1 MQPFCSFFPLCFL
14 STFTSSLFIAALGVH
29 FPFMTCDVMLN
40 RILNALATHVQV
52 ANKVLG
58 FIRDA
63 EAQSSSPQTS
73 SPPSGVESANQSEVA
88 QERAFGGEQVQEQEQ
103 EQENEVEQEQ
113 EVEEEQEAEEE
124 PAEFARKKYA
134 RDDEPP
140 APWPLT
146 ALATCGTKAYEGA
159 KPPSLRESEAA
170 AAGTFGTPGASA
182 ATASASYDAAVAA
195 TELENAL
202 GFYPVSKFAVTTKV
216 TAAPEPLQLPDDLL
230 VSKNYFKLKWL
241 KSMRR
246 LKNVVVTM
254 EWVPDLELL
263 APWPNPPGSSRPL
276 LGDELEARVRLKY
289 AVGLLLASAS
299 DALREQ
305 QQRPPPPP
313 PPPPQGGGSMSTN
326 SATAATAAALASF
339 LEAVGVDPADQ
350 SHRFDELA
358 ALTAAAAATVNRLA
372 LAPSAPNPESGGT
385 RGRRSS
391 VSSAAEAESQAVAD
405 LCEIVSRWGL
415 LGLQRPRY
423 TVVRSLVEAESLR
436 GVLHRRG
443 STTNVTDSSTPAPP
457 PPPPPSSKA
466 PSSFTPFL
474 PLLEQ
479 APGCSV
485 ALLAHGDLLD
495 ASLGHPRT
503 RPAQQ
508 RTNNATLRFL
518 DGDVD
523 FGDADTLA
531 LLRALQAN
539 HPSARLKW
547 FVDVRECRR
556 RVRVRDVIKHT
567 SLGAGAL
574 TLADESIVL
583 EYRAIVERVVTLL
596 RLRGMFVL
604 DAFRAFDSDRDGW
617 LTCSEL
623 YGGLD
628 WLGIPDLTEDQV
640 YGIFTVHFQQR
651 ILLCCWH
658 HSCALFTAK
667 YSVCYNI
674 ARIFTCH
681 TCTFCILL
689 LPHFFLSVCVLASSC
704 SSSSLF

>member
-1 MQPFCSFFPLCFL
+1 M
-14 STFTSSLFIAALGVH
+14 
-29 FPFMTCDVMLN
+29 
-40 RILNALATHVQV
+40 QV
-52 ANKVLG
+52 ADKVLG

-63 EAQSSSPQTS
+63 ELQSSTPSPAGG
-73 SPPSGVESANQSEVA
+73 GVESANQSAVA

-113 EVEEEQEAEEE
+113 EVEEELEAEEE

-140 APWPLT
+140 TPWPLS

-159 KPPSLRESEAA
+159 KPPSLRELEA
-170 AAGTFGTPGASA
+170 TASPAA
-182 ATASASYDAAVAA
+182 ATAVRASANYDAAVAA
-195 TELENAL
+195 AELETNL
-202 GFYPVSKFAVTTKV
+202 GFYPLSKFAVTTKM
-216 TAAPEPLQLPDDLL
+216 TAAPEPLQMPDDLL

-254 EWVPDLELL
+254 EWVPDKQLL
-263 APWPNPPGSSRPL
+263 TPWPCPPGSARPL
-276 LGDELEARVRLKY
+276 LVDELEARVRLKY

-305 QQRPPPPP
+305 HQKPPPPSAE
-313 PPPPQGGGSMSTN
+313 GGNNIN
-326 SATAATAAALASF
+326 SATVATAAALASF

-350 SHRFDELA
+350 AQRFDELA
-358 ALTAAAAATVNRLA
+358 AVTANAAATVNRLA
-372 LAPSAPNPESGGT
+372 LAPPAPTSDSVGVGGAAW
-385 RGRRSS
+385 GRRSS

-423 TVVRSLVEAESLR
+423 TVVLSLVEAESLR

-443 STTNVTDSSTPAPP
+443 STTSVTDSSTPAPP
-457 PPPPPSSKA
+457 PPPPPSAQA
-466 PSSFTPFL
+466 PSSLHPFL

-508 RTNNATLRFL
+508 RTNNTTLRFL

-523 FGDADTLA
+523 FGDSDTLA
-531 LLRALQAN
+531 LLRGLQAN
-539 HPSARLKW
+539 HPASRLKW

-604 DAFRAFDSDRDGW
+604 DAFRAFDSDHSGY

-628 WLGIPDLTEDQV
+628 WLGIPDLTEEQV
-640 YGIFTVHFQQR
+640 HGVI
-651 ILLCCWH
+651 
-658 HSCALFTAK
+658 
-667 YSVCYNI
+667 I
-674 ARIFTCH
+674 AVFYYC
-681 TCTFCILL
+681 
-689 LPHFFLSVCVLASSC
+689 
-704 SSSSLF
+704 

>member
-1 MQPFCSFFPLCFL
+1 M
-14 STFTSSLFIAALGVH
+14 
-29 FPFMTCDVMLN
+29 
-40 RILNALATHVQV
+40 
-52 ANKVLG
+52 
-58 FIRDA
+58 
-63 EAQSSSPQTS
+63 
-73 SPPSGVESANQSEVA
+73 ESANQNAVA

-140 APWPLT
+140 MPWPLS

-170 AAGTFGTPGASA
+170 ASPAA
-182 ATASASYDAAVAA
+182 ATAVRASANYDAAVAA
-195 TELENAL
+195 AELETNL
-202 GFYPVSKFAVTTKV
+202 GFYPLSKFAVTTKM
-216 TAAPEPLQLPDDLL
+216 TAAPEPLQMPDDLL

-254 EWVPDLELL
+254 EWVPDKALL
-263 APWPNPPGSSRPL
+263 TPWPNPPGSSRPL
-276 LGDELEARVRLKY
+276 LVDELEARVRLKY

-305 QQRPPPPP
+305 QQKPPPPP
-313 PPPPQGGGSMSTN
+313 SAEGSTSSNFN

-350 SHRFDELA
+350 SERFDELA
-358 ALTAAAAATVNRLA
+358 ALTAHAAATVSRLA
-372 LAPSAPNPESGGT
+372 LAPPAPTSDSVGVGGAT

-405 LCEIVSRWGL
+405 LCEVVSRWGL

-423 TVVRSLVEAESLR
+423 TVVLSLVEAESLR

-443 STTNVTDSSTPAPP
+443 STTSVADSSAPVPP
-457 PPPPPSSKA
+457 PPPPPSA
-466 PSSFTPFL
+466 QASSSLHPFL

-495 ASLGHPRT
+495 ASLGHPKT

-508 RTNNATLRFL
+508 RTNTTTLRFL

-523 FGDADTLA
+523 FGDSDTLA
-531 LLRALQAN
+531 LLRGLQAN
-539 HPSARLKW
+539 HPASRLKW

-583 EYRAIVERVVTLL
+583 EYRAIVERVITLL

-604 DAFRAFDSDRDGW
+604 DAFRAFDSDHSGY

-628 WLGIPDLTEDQV
+628 WLGIPDLTEEQV
-640 YGIFTVHFQQR
+640 HGVIVSGFYYY
-651 ILLCCWH
+651 W
-658 HSCALFTAK
+658 S
-667 YSVCYNI
+667 
-674 ARIFTCH
+674 
-681 TCTFCILL
+681 
-689 LPHFFLSVCVLASSC
+689 
-704 SSSSLF
+704 